1 MADQWV
7 QTTSQFFSYY
17 PKYEYLDNVLSA
29 TGRKRM
35 NLYID
40 VKGCAQ
46 ALFQQ
51 WAVEYILNASKSSR
65 TVDTSLFAAIIEFVS
80 FHKLYAKKRGVE
92 LNMYFFMEQGSSSYH
107 KDIFKD
113 YKKNRKLGDFF
124 GLDDATREL
133 FFKILEKNYFVS
145 DRVLNRIPNTTFI
158 RLEYLE
164 ADFIPWYLM
173 KRALPKEDVDSA
185 VNIIYSTDKDMLQCV
200 DAPNVFQFYRHYKS
214 VEMITQQGIYKR
226 WIKEDIQT
234 EDPAEWFSLMLAII
248 GDSGD
253 GIEGVKGI
261 GSKSLMKIFDYI
273 KTICGGSMDLVYQNI
288 KDKKPIFNKSYD
300 VNNNALKKMIADEEK
315 VIRNIKLISYKMLS
329 DWVDGG
335 YPVDSIEKKKLIE
348 EKVNNKDKWI
358 GSGVLHEAL
367 NKAGLMGVI
376 TDTTLTNLF

>member
-1 MADQWV
+1 MADQWA

-80 FHKLYAKKRGVE
+80 FHKLYAKKRGID

-113 YKKNRKLGDFF
+113 YKKDRKLGDFF

-158 RLEYLE
+158 RLEFLE

-173 KRALPKEDVDSA
+173 KRVLSKEDVDSA
-185 VNIIYSTDKDMLQCV
+185 VNIIYSTDKDMLQCI

-226 WIKEDIQT
+226 WLKEDIQT

-253 GIEGVKGI
+253 GIDGVKGI
-261 GSKSLMKIFDYI
+261 GAKALMKIFDYI
-273 KTICGGSMDLVYQNI
+273 KTICGGSIDMVYQNI

-300 VNNNALKKMIADEEK
+300 VNNNALKKVIDNEEK
-315 VIRNIKLISYKMLS
+315 IIRNLKLISYRMLS

-348 EKVNNKDKWI
+348 DKVNNKDKWT

-376 TDTTLTNLF
+376 SDLTLTNLF

>member
-113 YKKNRKLGDFF
+113 YKKDRKLGDFF

-253 GIEGVKGI
+253 GIDGVKGI